1 MSSVIKRINEY
12 NATLPANLKTLK
24 WAALKESPF
33 RFFRGTCHLFAADF
47 AHSYGFKNKL
57 RTWICGDAHFENFGS
72 YKGENRQV
80 YFDVNDFDESILLT
94 PEPEITRFLSS
105 IIIAAQQMSAS
116 EKEIHKALKEIV
128 STYSNTLLRG
138 KALMMERGVAT
149 GVLEKYFKQVL
160 QRDRQEFITKRIEG
174 KEGAYKLKEDPT
186 HFLPIPDKRKE
197 EIYAGLRPL
206 LKQNKHFSG
215 LTFLDAAFRIA
226 GTGSLGL
233 HRYCVLC
240 HNKNN
245 DKYYLLD
252 VKEARQSC
260 YRDVSDR
267 EQPKFKS
274 DANRIIYAEYVMQ
287 FSPINFLSSVK
298 IEGKWFVV
306 KELQPMID
314 KMTIE
319 SFKDDFSTFREAAL
333 DMAPLLAYD
342 QLRSSGYN
350 GASTADDLIRFAH
363 KQQWQAD
370 IVELSSE
377 LAENNLQYYNKFL
390 KSDFRRQ

>member
-1 MSSVIKRINEY
+1 MASVIKRINEY
-12 NATLPANLKTLK
+12 NEQLPADLKALK

-33 RFFRGTCHLFAADF
+33 RFFRGTCHLFAADL
-47 AHSYGFKNKL
+47 ARSYGFKNKV

-72 YKGENRQV
+72 YKGENRLV

-105 IIIAAQQMSAS
+105 IIIAAHQMAAS
-116 EKEIHKALKEIV
+116 EKDIYKTLNEVV
-128 STYSNTLLRG
+128 SSYSNTLLRG
-138 KALMMERGVAT
+138 KALMMERELAK
-149 GVLEKYFKQVL
+149 GVLAKYFEQVL
-160 QRDRQEFITKRIEG
+160 QRDRQSFIKKKVEI
-174 KEGAYKLKEDPT
+174 KDGAHRLKKDPT
-186 HFLPIPDKRKE
+186 HFLPLPDKRKE

-206 LKQNKHFSG
+206 IKQNRHFSG
-215 LTFLDAAFRIA
+215 FVFLDAAFRIA
-226 GTGSLGL
+226 GTGSIGL
-233 HRYCVLC
+233 QRYCVLC

-245 DKYYLLD
+245 DKYYLID
-252 VKEARQSC
+252 VKEARRSC
-260 YRDVSDR
+260 YRDISDQ
-267 EQPKFKS
+267 EQQKFKN

-287 FSPINFLSSVK
+287 FCPINFLSSVK

-319 SFKDDFSTFREAAL
+319 SFKDDFSAFKEAAL

-363 KQQWQAD
+363 KQQWQTD
-370 IVELSSE
+370 VIELSGQM
-377 LAENNLQYYNKFL
+377 AENNLQYYNRFV
-390 KSDFRRQ
+390 KSEQ